1 MVQIKWLKQAIADLN
16 DIYEYISH
24 DSVKYAERQ
33 VERIWDRTAILKD
46 NVHAGKQ
53 VEELNRE
60 DICELIEG
68 RYRIIYQIVSE
79 ELIHILMIHHS
90 ARDLSKRK

>member
-1 MVQIKWLKQAIADLN
+1 MVQINWLNQALADLN
-16 DIYEYISH
+16 EVYEYISQ

-33 VERIWDRTAILKD
+33 VERIWDRASILKQHI
-46 NVHAGKQ
+46 HAGKQ

-60 DICELIEG
+60 DICELVEG

-79 ELIHILMIHHS
+79 ELVHILMIHHS